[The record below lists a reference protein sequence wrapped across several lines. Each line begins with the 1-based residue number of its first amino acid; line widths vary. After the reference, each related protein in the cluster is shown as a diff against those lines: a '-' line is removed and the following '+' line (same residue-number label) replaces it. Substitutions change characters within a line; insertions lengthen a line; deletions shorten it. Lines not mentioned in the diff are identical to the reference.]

1 MGQFGVGLRAMGAHV
16 RRMERREKRKR
27 EPNRPVGVVPSPFMS
42 DQTGRSGH
50 PMGNPISDRRLFG
63 SNRHHIDRYIF
74 AAKAT
79 FVESHAATRRSEQ
92 CVILAQAHIHARI
105 NAGTALTDDD
115 VARNDGFAPEFLNA
129 KTTAG
134 GIATIA

>member
-1 MGQFGVGLRAMGAHV
+1 
-16 RRMERREKRKR
+16 
-27 EPNRPVGVVPSPFMS
+27 
-42 DQTGRSGH
+42 
-50 PMGNPISDRRLFG
+50 MGNPISDRRLFG

-105 NAGTALTDDD
+105 NAGAALTDDD
-115 VARNDGFAPEFLNA
+115 VARNDGFAAKLLNA

-134 GIATIA
+134 RIATIA